1 MSSIRTITPRSMP
14 ERLDGA
20 LIQHLFSSIAV
31 TSGRRQGSGVVT
43 IPVPMALFTY
53 DPEKLMQH
61 RTHIQHLLSLLHPDF
76 FKGDGT
82 HLDIGLMDRT
92 NKTVPDLNRDDVF
105 KLLVLGI
112 ACECVTVSY
121 LLFSQ
126 RKWSRG
132 VPMYLV
138 RLDQSGE

>member
-14 ERLDGA
+14 QQLDGG
-20 LIQHLFSSIAV
+20 LIQHLYSLIAA
-31 TSGRRQGSGVVT
+31 THEQGRATGLVT
-43 IPVPMALFTY
+43 IPVPMANFTY
-53 DPEKLMQH
+53 DPEKLMQQ
-61 RTHIQHLLSLLHPDF
+61 RTLIRHLLSLLHPDF
-76 FKGDGT
+76 FKGDGA
-82 HLDIGLMDRT
+82 HLDIGLMDGT
-92 NKTVPDLNRDDVF
+92 NQPVPDLNRDDVF

-126 RKWSRG
+126 REWSRG

-138 RLDQSGE
+138 RLDNSGE